1 MDYYR
6 VGQDIVIKL
15 MWWSGGLF
23 VSIFQMEKY
32 LILLNRVDI
41 NQFMTNVS
49 WNVDK
54 NKYIKRCLVLIL
66 KTWRVAKEKD
76 VKHQANDGIPVQCP
90 EDRALGALEVKCKV
104 GPDKTQ

>member
-1 MDYYR
+1 MDYR

-32 LILLNRVDI
+32 LILLNRVD

-49 WNVDK
+49 WNVEK
-54 NKYIKRCLVLIL
+54 NKYIKRCLVLIM

-76 VKHQANDGIPVQCP
+76 IKYQANNGIP
-90 EDRALGALEVKCKV
+90 D
-104 GPDKTQ
+104 